1 MIEKLQKSMPI
12 LIFIIYRNKEKLL
25 QCISPNTTE
34 NVTFYEDSSK
44 SLYIRKSFPVQIT
57 YEMVMNCSLAQ
68 SAIHSTFPFS
78 AHYQTL
84 SDSAIAF
91 QMIDDNVEE
100 TTSQVNISVSID
112 F

>member
-1 MIEKLQKSMPI
+1 
-12 LIFIIYRNKEKLL
+12 
-25 QCISPNTTE
+25 
-34 NVTFYEDSSK
+34 
-44 SLYIRKSFPVQIT
+44 
-57 YEMVMNCSLAQ
+57 MNCSLAQ

-100 TTSQVNISVSID
+100 TTNQVNISVSID
-112 F
+112 S

>member
-1 MIEKLQKSMPI
+1 M
-12 LIFIIYRNKEKLL
+12 KLL

-34 NVTFYEDSSK
+34 SVTFYEDSSK
-44 SLYIRKSFPVQIT
+44 SLYLRKSFPVQIT
-57 YEMVMNCSLAQ
+57 YEMVMNCTLAQ
-68 SAIHSTFPFS
+68 STIHSTFPFS

-100 TTSQVNISVSID
+100 TTNQVNISVSID